1 MPQITAIQTK
11 VLSKKIMKTAFS
23 LTRNNPPPH
32 QKKITRFF
40 STQLVSCCINCFNRD
55 MTVNVHNFAY
65 VYSKGK
71 IPVMTV
77 RNPKHD
83 MLIFYRNQLN
93 NYYID
98 KYYHSVT
105 DTKSIFLYSY
115 ELVFGES
122 ILQCYG

>member
-1 MPQITAIQTK
+1 
-11 VLSKKIMKTAFS
+11 
-23 LTRNNPPPH
+23 
-32 QKKITRFF
+32 
-40 STQLVSCCINCFNRD
+40 

-71 IPVMTV
+71 TPVMTV

-105 DTKSIFLYSY
+105 DTKPIFLYSY